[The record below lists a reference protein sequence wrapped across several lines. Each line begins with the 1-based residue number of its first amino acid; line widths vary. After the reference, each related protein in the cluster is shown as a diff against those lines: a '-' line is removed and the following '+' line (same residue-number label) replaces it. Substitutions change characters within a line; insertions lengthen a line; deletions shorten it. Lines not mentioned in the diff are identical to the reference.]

1 MEIVLNDKQIQQ
13 IADKTANLVLR
24 RLNMRTEEKSFLVN
38 VREAARILGVS
49 VTHMRSIKDEY
60 PHIRRGSNQQG
71 HIYFIKEALT
81 ASLPP
86 LQIDNKLNK

>member
-71 HIYFIKEALT
+71 T
-81 ASLPP
+81 STSSRRP
-86 LQIDNKLNK
+86 